1 MTNTINNVLNKY
13 HNVISSSLKYNF
25 FELEFIDTDGSIL
38 LNFVFNIRIFNI
50 TILKIIQKI

>member
-13 HNVISSSLKYNF
+13 HNVISSSLKYKF